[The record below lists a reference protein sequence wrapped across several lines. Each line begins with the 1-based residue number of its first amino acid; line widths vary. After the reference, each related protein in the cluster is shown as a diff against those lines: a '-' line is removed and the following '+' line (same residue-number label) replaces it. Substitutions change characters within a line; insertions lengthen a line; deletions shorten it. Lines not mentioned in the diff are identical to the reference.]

1 MTENEES
8 KFKKVINKFREL
20 WKDKRY
26 RSLMILLMY
35 LIFFIIIFSI
45 LNFDSGKVHSNY
57 EQTIEF
63 KDYNIYDFSIEL
75 DINTFV
81 YSLNGKRYQDKYEF
95 IFDNQNFDM
104 NYDEIRQSNLDINI
118 VNVFEFTPYFINNM
132 LDNSVL
138 ISEKK
143 MVATNEIVKEYSLD
157 LSKYLQILDYNLDIY
172 NPDDIILITM
182 TELDNQVT
190 NIKLD
195 LTNFYKNLEEAYQE
209 YKITIN
215 YSNLNNIE

>member
-8 KFKKVINKFREL
+8 KFKKFVNKFKQL

-45 LNFDSGKVHSNY
+45 LNFDSSKVQSNY
-57 EQTIEF
+57 ERIIKF
-63 KDYNIYDFSIEL
+63 KDYNIYDFSVEL
-75 DINTFV
+75 DINDFV
-81 YSLNGKRYQDKYEF
+81 YQLNGKHYQDKYEF

-104 NYDEIRQSNLDINI
+104 TYDEIKQSNLDINI
-118 VNVFEFTPYFINNM
+118 VNTFEFTPYFINNI

-143 MVATNEIVKEYSLD
+143 VVATNEIVKEYSLD
-157 LSKYLQILDYNLDIY
+157 LSKYLQMLDYNLDSY
-172 NPDDIILITM
+172 NPNDAILIM
-182 TELDNQVT
+182 VTEFSNQVT
-190 NIKLD
+190 SITLD
-195 LTNFYKNLEEAYQE
+195 LTNFYKNLEEAYHE

-215 YSNLNNIE
+215 YSNLKNN

>member
-8 KFKKVINKFREL
+8 KFKKFVNKFKQL

-45 LNFDSGKVHSNY
+45 LNFDSSKVQSNY
-57 EQTIEF
+57 ERIIKF
-63 KDYNIYDFSIEL
+63 KDYNIYDFSVEL
-75 DINTFV
+75 DINDFV
-81 YSLNGKRYQDKYEF
+81 YQLNGKHYQDKYEF

-104 NYDEIRQSNLDINI
+104 TYDEIKQSNLDINI
-118 VNVFEFTPYFINNM
+118 VNTFEFTPYFINNI

-143 MVATNEIVKEYSLD
+143 VVATNEIVKEYSLD
-157 LSKYLQILDYNLDIY
+157 LSKYLQMLDYNLDSY
-172 NPDDIILITM
+172 NPNDAILIM
-182 TELDNQVT
+182 VTEFSNQVT
-190 NIKLD
+190 SITLD

-215 YSNLNNIE
+215 YSNLKNN

>member
-8 KFKKVINKFREL
+8 KFKKFVNKFKQL

-45 LNFDSGKVHSNY
+45 LNFDSSKVQSNY
-57 EQTIEF
+57 ERIIKF
-63 KDYNIYDFSIEL
+63 KDYNIYDFSVEL
-75 DINTFV
+75 DINDFV
-81 YSLNGKRYQDKYEF
+81 YQLNGKHYQDKYEF

-104 NYDEIRQSNLDINI
+104 TYDEIKQSNLDINI
-118 VNVFEFTPYFINNM
+118 VNTFEFTPYFINNI

-143 MVATNEIVKEYSLD
+143 VVATNEIVKEYSLD
-157 LSKYLQILDYNLDIY
+157 LSKYLQMLDYNLDSY
-172 NPDDIILITM
+172 NPNDVILIM
-182 TELDNQVT
+182 VTEFSNQVT
-190 NIKLD
+190 SITLD

-215 YSNLNNIE
+215 YSNLKNN